1 MKLLTDDIQC
11 QLRWRMVMKE
21 SIKKFEDTIQGW
33 LKPIPHLPTTWRK
46 WISDNVW
53 WITLVGVILSV
64 IGLFGL
70 LIVLL
75 GAMSFFGANSVFYG
89 AYVPA
94 TYSGMQLFAGFVQLL
109 FLVATVAITAMAIMP
124 LRLMSKKGWDFLFLA
139 FLIGIV
145 AQVVGAVLMTNP
157 SGIIT
162 TLLSDLIGAAI
173 SAYFLF
179 EIRSYFKKA

>member
-1 MKLLTDDIQC
+1 MK
-11 QLRWRMVMKE
+11 
-21 SIKKFEDTIQGW
+21 SIKKFEDMIEGW
-33 LKPIPHLPTTWRK
+33 LKPIPHLPTNWRK
-46 WISDNVW
+46 WISENIW
-53 WITLVGVILSV
+53 WITLVGVILST
-64 IGLFGL
+64 IGLLGL

-89 AYVPA
+89 AYIPA
-94 TYSGMQLFAGFVQLL
+94 AYTGVQLFAGFVQLL
-109 FLVATVAITAMAIMP
+109 FLVVTVTITVMAVMP

-157 SGIIT
+157 SGIVT

-179 EIRSYFKKA
+179 EIRSYFKKV

>member
-1 MKLLTDDIQC
+1 VK
-11 QLRWRMVMKE
+11 
-21 SIKKFEDTIQGW
+21 SIKKFEDMIEGW
-33 LKPIPHLPTTWRK
+33 LKPIPHLPTNWRK
-46 WISDNVW
+46 WISENIW
-53 WITLVGVILSV
+53 WITLVGVILST
-64 IGLFGL
+64 IGLLGL

-89 AYVPA
+89 AYIPA
-94 TYSGMQLFAGFVQLL
+94 AYTGVQLFAGFVQLL
-109 FLVATVAITAMAIMP
+109 FLVVTVTITVMAVMP

-157 SGIIT
+157 SGIVT

-179 EIRSYFKKA
+179 EIRSYFKKV